1 MNPTAEVVPTQC
13 VVSGRV
19 DMQVHKCD
27 TSRHEPTAAFIL
39 HQLGV
44 IAYNG
49 KKIDVAL
56 TFMSM
61 ACAQP
66 EAPALCHRNYA
77 EMLHRCGQSERA
89 EAAAR
94 LAVQRDSSCVDAW
107 DTLGTILFANGALAE
122 SRDCYQTAVQI
133 KPDFFPALNNLAV
146 VLQKLGQFD
155 ESEFYYRS
163 ALSLQSDNLEIQ
175 LNFGNLLMELKR
187 YREALEVAKRIID
200 GCPKDTELRR
210 IALELKRKL
219 VRDVSGQNGAGRILR
234 AFKPGESK
242 IRLPNIQTRT
252 RRSNRSS

>member
-1 MNPTAEVVPTQC
+1 MQAHN
-13 VVSGRV
+13 G
-19 DMQVHKCD
+19 DMSC
-27 TSRHEPTAAFIL
+27 HEPTAAFIL

-77 EMLHRCGQSERA
+77 EMLHRCGQSDRA

-94 LAVQRDSSCVDAW
+94 FAVQRDSNCVDAW

-122 SRDCYQTAVQI
+122 SRDCYQAAVQI
-133 KPDFFPALNNLAV
+133 KPDFLPALNNLAV
-146 VLQKLGQFD
+146 VLQQLGQFD
-155 ESEFYYRS
+155 ESEVYYRS

-175 LNFGNLLMELKR
+175 LNFGNLLVELKR
-187 YREALEVAKRIID
+187 YQVALEVAKRVID
-200 GCPKDTELRR
+200 GCPRNTELRHV
-210 IALELKRKL
+210 ALELKRKL
-219 VRDVSGQNGAGRILR
+219 VLAVSGRNGAGRILR

-242 IRLPNIQTRT
+242 MPRPNIPTRT